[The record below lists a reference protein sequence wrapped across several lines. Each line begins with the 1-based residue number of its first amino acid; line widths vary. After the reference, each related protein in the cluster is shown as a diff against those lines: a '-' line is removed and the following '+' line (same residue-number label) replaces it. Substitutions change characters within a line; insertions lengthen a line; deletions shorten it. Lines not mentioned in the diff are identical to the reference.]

1 MKILDPNGKEFKKF
15 KAIKNSDFYKNYKF
29 DVEELLKVKV
39 DLTFIDFNSN
49 YSTKDILD
57 WAKTTLDAYPEIKP
71 IIQVLKRYLQIKKL
85 NSSFNGG
92 LSSFS
97 LLLLIVAYLKYP
109 KVKAKTN
116 LGRILIEFLEL
127 YGKFYNYSQSII
139 DVNMIK

>member
-1 MKILDPNGKEFKKF
+1 LKSIENTE
-15 KAIKNSDFYKNYKF
+15 FYKFYKF
-29 DVEELLKVKV
+29 DIEELLKVKV
-39 DLTFIDFNSN
+39 DLTFIDLNSN

-57 WAKTTLDAYPEIKP
+57 WAKTTIDSYPEIKP

-109 KVKAKTN
+109 KVKGKTN

-139 DVNMIK
+139 DVNMLK

>member
-1 MKILDPNGKEFKKF
+1 LKI
-15 KAIKNSDFYKNYKF
+15 
-29 DVEELLKVKV
+29 KV
-39 DLTFIDFNSN
+39 DLTFIDLNSN

-57 WAKTTLDAYPEIKP
+57 WVKKTLDSHPEIKP
-71 IIQVLKRYLQIKKL
+71 IIQVLKRYLQVKKL

-109 KVKAKTN
+109 KVKTKPN